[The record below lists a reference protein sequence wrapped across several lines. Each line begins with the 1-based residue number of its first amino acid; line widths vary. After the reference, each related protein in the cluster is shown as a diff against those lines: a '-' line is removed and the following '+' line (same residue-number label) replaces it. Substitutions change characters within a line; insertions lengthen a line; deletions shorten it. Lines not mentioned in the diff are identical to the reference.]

1 MQTYDW
7 FVSDKT
13 SITYQ
18 AFEKFFNGVGN
29 PQAVNIAVG
38 TVHEL
43 TDDGIYQSH
52 LSIMQ
57 KV

>member
-7 FVSDKT
+7 FVSDRT

-29 PQAVNIAVG
+29 PRAVNIAVG

-43 TDDGIYQSH
+43 TDDV
-52 LSIMQ
+52 MTRQ
-57 KV
+57 K